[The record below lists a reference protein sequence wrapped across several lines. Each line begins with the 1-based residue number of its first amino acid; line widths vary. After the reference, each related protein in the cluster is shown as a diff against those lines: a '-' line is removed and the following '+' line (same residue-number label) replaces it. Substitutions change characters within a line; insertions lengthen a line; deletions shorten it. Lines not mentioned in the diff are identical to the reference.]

1 MMALRSMLL
10 AIGLMGLGIAPAQ
23 AQTDAATGEVIMD
36 GPSMVEPL
44 RQFSSEENQTRYYRL
59 TWELRCPLCD
69 HQAIAD
75 SNAPISADM
84 RNRVAAMIESG
95 YSDREIVD
103 FMIERWGEGVT
114 FRPRMGLHTAWIWV
128 AGVLAGGFLIA
139 VILGVRMKH
148 SGGDRDDD
156 NTTLTAQEQAQLKRL
171 RETNQAED
179 S

>member
-1 MMALRSMLL
+1 MTVLSRLL
-10 AIGLMGLGIAPAQ
+10 LILGLMGLGVAPAQ
-23 AQTDAATGEVIMD
+23 AQVDAATGEVIMD

-148 SGGDRDDD
+148 AGGSRDGD
-156 NTTLTAQEQAQLKRL
+156 NTALTSQEEAQLKRL
-171 RETNQAED
+171 RETNKAED